1 METKTEADRNKP
13 VTDVKQK
20 SFAAETKLHQEQLK
34 LNVLLEDNRKKTE
47 ELEQKLEAEKKSIK
61 VKKVSFKC
69 EECGQILNTKTDLKE
84 HVRTSH
90 PKHISCN
97 HCEISFSESWIYEKH
112 LKTHNEATSFECTEC
127 EKKFYLKW
135 RFSQH
140 MKVHSSP
147 KVKHCHYFNN
157 NKICPFE
164 EVGCKFK
171 HINSIECHNKNSCA
185 IKLCPFQHVVV

>member
-1 METKTEADRNKP
+1 MDEVRKEKNELEKFWSNKFAALETKTEADRDKL

-20 SFAAETKLHQEQLK
+20 SFAAETKFHQEQLK

-112 LKTHNEATSFECTEC
+112 LKTHHEATSFE
-127 EKKFYLKW
+127 
-135 RFSQH
+135 
-140 MKVHSSP
+140 
-147 KVKHCHYFNN
+147 
-157 NKICPFE
+157 
-164 EVGCKFK
+164 
-171 HINSIECHNKNSCA
+171 
-185 IKLCPFQHVVV
+185 